1 MNDKIIRTIALGVSA
16 MVGFAVTETVYNI
29 SANWIRKAQERN
41 VIEMVET
48 PETPEKLE
56 S

>member
-29 SANWIRKAQERN
+29 SANWIRKTQEKN
-41 VIEMVET
+41 VIEMAEA
-48 PETPEKLE
+48 PEKLE

>member
-1 MNDKIIRTIALGVSA
+1 MNDKFIRSIALGVSA
-16 MVGFAVTETVYNI
+16 MVGFAITETVYNI
-29 SANWIRKAQERN
+29 SVNWIRKTQEKN

-48 PETPEKLE
+48 PEKLE